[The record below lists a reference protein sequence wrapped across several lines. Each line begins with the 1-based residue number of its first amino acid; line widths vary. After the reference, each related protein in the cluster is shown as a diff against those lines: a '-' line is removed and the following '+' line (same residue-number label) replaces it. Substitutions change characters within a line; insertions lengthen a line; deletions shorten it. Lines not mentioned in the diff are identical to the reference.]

1 MFEDKGLE
9 IRVLEWRVNHTQVQ
23 MQNYIPQGH
32 INMKNFFPLMRIYQD
47 RVVELAVDEGW
58 ALGVVLSVHKS
69 RPSMDVHA
77 VF

>member
-1 MFEDKGLE
+1 
-9 IRVLEWRVNHTQVQ
+9 
-23 MQNYIPQGH
+23 
-32 INMKNFFPLMRIYQD
+32 MKNFFPLMRIYQD